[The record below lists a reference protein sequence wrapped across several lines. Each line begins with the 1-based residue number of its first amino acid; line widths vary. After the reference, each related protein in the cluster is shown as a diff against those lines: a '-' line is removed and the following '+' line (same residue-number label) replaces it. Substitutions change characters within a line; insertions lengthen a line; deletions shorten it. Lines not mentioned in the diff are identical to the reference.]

1 MDKKQMQ
8 HDEMQHMHHEMDH
21 EMHMDHDMHMDH
33 HEMHMDHDM
42 HNMSNMDMGNGHM
55 MHMGNMKRKFW
66 VSLILMIP
74 IILMTPFMG
83 IHMPFEI
90 TFPGSAWVVTILG
103 TIIFFYGGSPFF
115 SGAKSE
121 LANRKPAMMTLI
133 AMGITVAYV
142 YSIYSVIQQQL
153 FGNNHVMS
161 FFWELSSLVVIMLL
175 GHRIEMSVEM
185 KASSSLDS
193 LVKLLPKQAHKLVNG
208 EVHDL
213 PLKEVK
219 EGDLLQVLAGEKMPA
234 DGIVVD
240 GNSTAN
246 ESMVTGEARAVA
258 KKKGDKVVGGST
270 NGNGTLTIKV
280 TGTGESGYLAQVMK
294 LISDAKATKSEQE
307 NMADKVAGTLFY
319 AAVTIALIAFVVWL
333 HLRGLSYALSVAVA
347 TLVVA
352 CPHALGL
359 AIPLVVAR
367 STAMAARQGLLIHNR
382 NAMEQVKDLKYALM
396 DKTGTLTEG
405 NFKVQQV
412 KSLDNAVSDDQVLQ
426 MMAGLEMNSSHP
438 LAVGIMEAAK
448 ASQLEVKAA
457 TDVEQ
462 MTGIGLQGKINGQKY
477 SLVSANG
484 LKKEDLT
491 VPVLSDL
498 PVASTVSYLVGNGKV
513 LGYVAQA
520 DTVKPDSK
528 QFVTELKRQGITPV
542 MLTGDNEK
550 AAQAVAYEL
559 GITEV
564 RAELMPEDK
573 EKIVREYQQKGKV
586 MMIGDGIND
595 APSLTRADIGVAIGS
610 GTDVAINS
618 ADIVLVKSHP
628 TDVLKFLKIAR
639 KTTLKMTENLWW
651 GAGYNIIVLP
661 LAAGILAPFGFILSP
676 MVGAIVM
683 SCSTIIVALNAMTLK

>member
-1 MDKKQMQ
+1 MDKKQMK
-8 HDEMQHMHHEMDH
+8 HDEMQHMHHEMN
-21 EMHMDHDMHMDH
+21 HDMHMGH
-33 HEMHMDHDM
+33 HEMNMQDMDHC
-42 HNMSNMDMGNGHM
+42 NMNNMDMGNGRM

-66 VSLILMIP
+66 VSLILTIP

-83 IHMPFEI
+83 MHLPFEI
-90 TFPGSAWVVTILG
+90 TFPGSAWVVSILG

-153 FGNNHVMS
+153 FGNDHVMS

-193 LVKLLPKQAHKLVNG
+193 LVKLLPKKAHKLVNG

-213 PLKEVK
+213 SLKKIK

-234 DGIVVD
+234 DGIVID

-347 TLVVA
+347 TFIS
-352 CPHALGL
+352 CCMS
-359 AIPLVVAR
+359 AR
-367 STAMAARQGLLIHNR
+367 IRISDSIGCCTQYRNCCSARIISSQSKCNG
-382 NAMEQVKDLKYALM
+382 
-396 DKTGTLTEG
+396 TG
-405 NFKVQQV
+405 
-412 KSLDNAVSDDQVLQ
+412 
-426 MMAGLEMNSSHP
+426 
-438 LAVGIMEAAK
+438 
-448 ASQLEVKAA
+448 
-457 TDVEQ
+457 
-462 MTGIGLQGKINGQKY
+462 
-477 SLVSANG
+477 
-484 LKKEDLT
+484 
-491 VPVLSDL
+491 
-498 PVASTVSYLVGNGKV
+498 
-513 LGYVAQA
+513 
-520 DTVKPDSK
+520 
-528 QFVTELKRQGITPV
+528 KRT
-542 MLTGDNEK
+542 
-550 AAQAVAYEL
+550 
-559 GITEV
+559 
-564 RAELMPEDK
+564 
-573 EKIVREYQQKGKV
+573 
-586 MMIGDGIND
+586 
-595 APSLTRADIGVAIGS
+595 
-610 GTDVAINS
+610 
-618 ADIVLVKSHP
+618 
-628 TDVLKFLKIAR
+628 
-639 KTTLKMTENLWW
+639 
-651 GAGYNIIVLP
+651 
-661 LAAGILAPFGFILSP
+661 
-676 MVGAIVM
+676 
-683 SCSTIIVALNAMTLK
+683 